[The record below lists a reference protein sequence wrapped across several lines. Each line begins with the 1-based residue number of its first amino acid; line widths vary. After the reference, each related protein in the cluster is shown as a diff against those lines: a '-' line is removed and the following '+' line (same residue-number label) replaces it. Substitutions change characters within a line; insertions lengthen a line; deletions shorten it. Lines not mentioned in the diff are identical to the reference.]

1 MVVGN
6 LMNTTILPSTI
17 RTPEQQL
24 EYFRRGVSKTLKSRH
39 LTGDAVDAA
48 PYPVDWRTDKELIH
62 VIEDA
67 LKPKGFFDEE
77 KFKDILENIKRWY
90 EFVGIVKGVAEALD
104 IPIRH
109 GRDFKNFLDL
119 PHTELKEK

>member
-1 MVVGN
+1 MD
-6 LMNTTILPSTI
+6 TTILPSTI

-24 EYFRRGVSKTLKSRH
+24 EYFRTGVSKTLKSKH
-39 LTGDAVDAA
+39 LEGNAVDAA
-48 PYPVDWRTDKELIH
+48 PFPVDWRIDRELLN

-67 LKPKGFFDEE
+67 LKPKGIFDED
-77 KFKDILENIKRWY
+77 KFKDILNNIKRWY
-90 EFVGIVKGVAEALD
+90 EFVGMIKGIAEALD